1 MTNWTTQLAETKQAD
16 YFVDCLHKVAKQ
28 RALGKIIYP
37 PKESVFEAF
46 RLCELTDIKVV
57 ILGQDPYHG
66 PNQAHGLCFS
76 VNKGN
81 ALPPS
86 LKNIYKELA
95 SDLNI
100 KVPAH
105 GDLSAWAKQG
115 VFLLNTVLTVE
126 AGKANSHRDYGWLQ
140 FTDEVI
146 KVINRELPHVVFMLW
161 GSPAQSKQALLDATK
176 HTILTAP
183 HPSPLSA
190 YRGFFGC
197 QHFSRA
203 NDALIRHNQTPI
215 NWSLE
220 P

>member
-1 MTNWTTQLAETKQAD
+1 MTSWKTKLASTKQSD
-16 YFVDCLHKVAKQ
+16 YFVRCLQKVAEQ
-28 RALGKIIYP
+28 RALGKTVYP
-37 PKESVFEAF
+37 PKDKVFEAF
-46 RLCELTDIKVV
+46 RLCDLSDIKVV

-66 PNQAHGLCFS
+66 PKQAHGLCFS
-76 VNKGN
+76 VNKGIP
-81 ALPPS
+81 LPPS
-86 LKNIYKELA
+86 LKNIYQELH

-100 KVPAH
+100 ELPPH
-105 GDLSAWAKQG
+105 GDLTTWAKQG

-126 AGKANSHRDYGWLQ
+126 ASNANSHRDYGWLQ

-146 KVINRELPHVVFMLW
+146 KIISDSLDHVVFLLW
-161 GSPAQSKQALLDATK
+161 GSPAQRKQILVDSNK

-197 QHFSRA
+197 KHFSRA
-203 NDALIRHNQTPI
+203 NEALVRHNQPPI
-215 NWSLE
+215 NWALE

>member
-1 MTNWTTQLAETKQAD
+1 MTSWKTKLASTKQSD
-16 YFVDCLHKVAKQ
+16 YFVRCLQKVAEQ
-28 RALGKIIYP
+28 RALGKTVYP
-37 PKESVFEAF
+37 PKDKVFEAF
-46 RLCELTDIKVV
+46 RLCDLSDIKVV

-66 PNQAHGLCFS
+66 PKQAHGLCFS
-76 VNKGN
+76 VNKGIP
-81 ALPPS
+81 LPPS
-86 LKNIYKELA
+86 LKNIYQELH

-100 KVPAH
+100 ELPPH
-105 GDLSAWAKQG
+105 GDLTTWAKQG

-126 AGKANSHRDYGWLQ
+126 ASNANSHRDYGWLQ

-146 KVINRELPHVVFMLW
+146 KIISDSLDHVVFLLW
-161 GSPAQSKQALLDATK
+161 GSPAQRKQLLVDSNK

-197 QHFSRA
+197 KHFSRA
-203 NDALIRHNQTPI
+203 NEALVRHNQPPI
-215 NWSLE
+215 NWALE

>member
-1 MTNWTTQLAETKQAD
+1 MTKWKIQLAGTKQAD
-16 YFVDCLHKVAKQ
+16 YFINCLHKVAQQ
-28 RALGKIIYP
+28 RALGKTIYP
-37 PKESVFEAF
+37 PKEEVFEAF
-46 RLCELTDIKVV
+46 RLCELADIKVV

-86 LKNIYKELA
+86 LKNIYKELE
-95 SDLNI
+95 SDLHI
-100 KVPAH
+100 KLPNH
-105 GDLSAWAKQG
+105 GDLTAWAKQG

-126 AGKANSHRDYGWLQ
+126 AGNANSHRDYGWLQ

-146 KVINRELPHVVFMLW
+146 KVINRELSHVVFMLW
-161 GSPAQSKQALLDATK
+161 GSPAQRKQALLDTTK
-176 HTILTAP
+176 HTVLTAP

-215 NWSLE
+215 NWLLE